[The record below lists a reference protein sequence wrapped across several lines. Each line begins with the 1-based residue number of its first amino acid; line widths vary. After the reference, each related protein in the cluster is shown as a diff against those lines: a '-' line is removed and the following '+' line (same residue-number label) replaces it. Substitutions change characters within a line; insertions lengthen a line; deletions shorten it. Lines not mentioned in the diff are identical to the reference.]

1 MQCGPM
7 GLPPEPALHLGERQ
21 ARFFALQESS
31 AVGMDELIEGAEPG
45 GAAYLVE
52 RDAGHRPAALL
63 RRRGSERDHDW

>member
-7 GLPPEPALHLGERQ
+7 GLPHEPALHLGERQ

-31 AVGMDELIEGAEPG
+31 AVGMDELIEGAEPS

>member
-31 AVGMDELIEGAEPG
+31 AVGMDELIEGAEPSG
-45 GAAYLVE
+45 TAYLVE
-52 RDAGHRPAALL
+52 RGRGTSPRRALSPAW
-63 RRRGSERDHDW
+63 ERA